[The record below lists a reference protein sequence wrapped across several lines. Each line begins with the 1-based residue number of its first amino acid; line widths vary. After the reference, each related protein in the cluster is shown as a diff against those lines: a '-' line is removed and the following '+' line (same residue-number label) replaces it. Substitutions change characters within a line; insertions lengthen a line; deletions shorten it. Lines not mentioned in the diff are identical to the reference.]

1 MKRFVGAVIGAFM
14 ILLAV
19 LAAIPYAL
27 AAAMKSVAKIDQ
39 ANCGVLTNTVTF
51 TADQVTAAYGATPP
65 PGDPARIAADLNAAS
80 IALDPRIIEWFDATT
95 TITLLATTASIS
107 DPAWTPL
114 AALRPTGAGT
124 DTEPE
129 GPTLPSTTIDPTM
142 PPAAPAT
149 PAVTLANVLATIRAK
164 ESGGNYHA
172 HAGTGSA
179 SGAYQFTD
187 NTWNNFR
194 GYAHA
199 SDAPASVQDEAAG
212 LHVAPLLAHFGL
224 GGVPVGWYYPAA
236 LNDPS
241 WMDRVPHPENGNTLT
256 VRQYQT
262 EWLAIY
268 TQITGGL
275 PADLATAVNTCT
287 PPVGGADAAT
297 GTTATVTSSCSG
309 QITIDESIASRV
321 QSLLEH
327 ACADGIAFTGGG
339 WRSAQAQIELRRA
352 HCGPTD
358 YEIYQRPADECQP
371 PTARPGNSMHEKGL
385 AIDFA
390 TGANGL
396 SRATIGYR
404 WLVLNARTYGLY
416 NLASEPWHWSTN
428 GR

>member
-1 MKRFVGAVIGAFM
+1 MSRDLGIASSENAT
-14 ILLAV
+14 
-19 LAAIPYAL
+19 
-27 AAAMKSVAKIDQ
+27 AAASSRSAS
-39 ANCGVLTNTVTF
+39 
-51 TADQVTAAYGATPP
+51 AT
-65 PGDPARIAADLNAAS
+65 
-80 IALDPRIIEWFDATT
+80 EY
-95 TITLLATTASIS
+95 
-107 DPAWTPL
+107 
-114 AALRPTGAGT
+114 
-124 DTEPE
+124 
-129 GPTLPSTTIDPTM
+129 
-142 PPAAPAT
+142 APA
-149 PAVTLANVLATIRAK
+149 
-164 ESGGNYHA
+164 
-172 HAGTGSA
+172 
-179 SGAYQFTD
+179 
-187 NTWNNFR
+187 
-194 GYAHA
+194 
-199 SDAPASVQDEAAG
+199 
-212 LHVAPLLAHFGL
+212 
-224 GGVPVGWYYPAA
+224 
-236 LNDPS
+236 PS
-241 WMDRVPHPENGNTLT
+241 ERRRNTLT

-262 EWLAIY
+262 AWLAIY

-275 PADLATAVNTCT
+275 PADLATAVNTCAA
-287 PPVGGADAAT
+287 PDGGGPDGAT

-339 WRSAQAQIELRRA
+339 WRSAQAQIDLRRA

-358 YEIYQRPADECQP
+358 YDIHQRPANECQP